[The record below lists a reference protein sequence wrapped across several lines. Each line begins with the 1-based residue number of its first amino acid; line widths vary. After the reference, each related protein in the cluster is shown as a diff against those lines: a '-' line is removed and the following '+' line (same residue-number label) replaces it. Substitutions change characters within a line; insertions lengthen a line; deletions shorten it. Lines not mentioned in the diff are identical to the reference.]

1 MNTKEVRKNSEKC
14 HLKWLFNIIFVD
26 LVENLAGTQ
35 GKLPGK
41 RSYEVI
47 NIYRALL
54 QFTGLYAPMCRF
66 VADRWRRC
74 GNYYRRRWFFR

>member
-1 MNTKEVRKNSEKC
+1 MKCGIVRKNLEKQVNFF
-14 HLKWLFNIIFVD
+14 KTVMY
-26 LVENLAGTQ
+26 TKRKQ
-35 GKLPGK
+35 GIRKRGK